1 MDGGAVV
8 AVGAAL
14 SVAGVAVH
22 GAARAVYR
30 NLVVVHAQAVALRV
44 GVVKQARLQ
53 HAVGR
58 NADAGHEI
66 AWREGGLFDIG
77 KEIFRVFVQFKL
89 AYFNQRIV
97 FFRPDFG
104 QVKRVVR
111 HFFGIRFGH
120 DLHVHRPFREVA
132 TLDGFIKVALV
143 AFAVVGDDGGGL
155 GVGQVFN
162 ALLGAE
168 MEFHPETLVLRV
180 DKAVSV
186 RTEAVH
192 MAVAGGDAAVAH
204 HDGDL
209 VEGFRQER
217 PEIPVVGGRTH
228 IGARVA
234 FYRFVQIGE
243 FARVAQEEDRRVIAD
258 HVPVAFF
265 GVKLQRKAA
274 DVALGIGRA
283 ALTGNGS
290 KAGEH
295 FGFFADFAEEFGA
308 GVFCDVVGDG
318 KRTKRAR
325 AFGVH
330 TAFGDDFAHEVGE
343 FFVQPQILRQ
353 ERAARPGGHGVLVI
367 DNGRAVV
374 HGQVGYR
381 AFVHHGFLLLL
392 GGLLDLA
399 EGVFVAGFTFFIQL
413 LDRHLFSFRLGLCSV
428 AAVRGGIYV

>member
-1 MDGGAVV
+1 MVV
-8 AVGAAL
+8 
-14 SVAGVAVH
+14 
-22 GAARAVYR
+22 Y
-30 NLVVVHAQAVALRV
+30 AQAITLRV
-44 GVVKQARLQ
+44 GVVKEARLQ

-58 NADAGHEI
+58 DADAGHEI
-66 AWREGGLFDIG
+66 ARREGGLFDVG
-77 KEIFRVFVQFKL
+77 EEVFRIFVELKL
-89 AYFNQRIV
+89 THFNQRIV

-111 HFFGIRFGH
+111 YFFGVCFGH

-132 TLDGFIKVALV
+132 ALDGFIKVALV
-143 AFAVVGDDGGGL
+143 AFAVVSNDGGGF
-155 GVGQVFN
+155 GVGQVFD

-168 MEFHPETLVLRV
+168 VEFHPKTLVLRV

-186 RTEAVH
+186 RAEAVH
-192 MAVAGGDAAVAH
+192 VAVAGGDAAVAH
-204 HDGDL
+204 HDGHL

-217 PEIPVVGGRTH
+217 PEIPVIRCRTH

-234 FYRFVQIGE
+234 FDRFVQIGE
-243 FARVAQEEDRRVIAD
+243 FARVAQEKHRRVIAD
-258 HVPVAFF
+258 HVPVTFF
-265 GVKLQRKAA
+265 GIKLQRKAA

-295 FGFFADFAEEFGA
+295 FGFFTDFAEEFGA

-330 TAFGDDFAHEVGE
+330 APLGDDFAHEVGE

-353 ERAARPGGHGVLVI
+353 QRAARPGGHGVLVI

-374 HGQVGYR
+374 HGQVGYG
-381 AFVHHGFLLLL
+381 AFVHHGFLICWRIVSSF
-392 GGLLDLA
+392 GGRRIRSRFRSVHKVHGWAWLVPFIAGCMQQSCNGA
-399 EGVFVAGFTFFIQL
+399 EYKFK
-413 LDRHLFSFRLGLCSV
+413 
-428 AAVRGGIYV
+428 